1 VVGYGDLVSA
11 AMEFHR
17 AASSITCTSA
27 SGTWRRSK
35 RFYRAALEAL
45 GLSLTREGESAFV
58 ADELYVSADREPTS
72 GMHIA
77 FQAADHDAV
86 QRFYDAGPRRRRPR
100 QRGPASAAITRAT
113 TPRTCSIRMVSF
125 EH

>member
-1 VVGYGDLVSA
+1 
-11 AMEFHR
+11 MEFHR

-100 QRGPASAAITRAT
+100 QRGARRARLSPGLLRRVRARSGWLASNIEL
-113 TPRTCSIRMVSF
+113 TCG
-125 EH
+125 H